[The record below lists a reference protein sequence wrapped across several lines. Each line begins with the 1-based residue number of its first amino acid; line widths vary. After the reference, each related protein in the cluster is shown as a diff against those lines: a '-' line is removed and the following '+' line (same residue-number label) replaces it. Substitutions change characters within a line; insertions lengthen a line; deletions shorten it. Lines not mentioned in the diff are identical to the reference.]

1 MRRGGSC
8 RRPCRVPARPR
19 MSPGLNPRCPRSH
32 PAERPSCRLVP
43 EPVRSVG
50 LRPAAPSWLTVLG
63 ATVPCAEPHP
73 RALPSCC
80 SPARPRAESQSAPRF
95 PSLLPDG
102 LVRPCRPHTCH
113 QEALMAAMS
122 SPAHALSADTAA
134 SAQPRAPEPHAADS
148 PPPPSPSSRAS
159 VAAPGGSGPLR
170 CSHSARDELRIAS
183 SGRAVVSKPLQ
194 DLVPMNLRDPH
205 FASQMGPAHQ
215 PERLCPRSS
224 PCPAPCPAASA
235 GSWGRKRSARRPL
248 PGRPVVSPSPS

>member
-1 MRRGGSC
+1 MTLKRRIEGRSSGGNTEPRGLRGAGTERAFAPGSRPPSRGDRAEMCRGGSC

-32 PAERPSCRLVP
+32 PAERPSGRIVP

-134 SAQPRAPEPHAADS
+134 SAQPGAPEPHAADS
-148 PPPPSPSSRAS
+148 PLLRLQAAVPAWPPP
-159 VAAPGGSGPLR
+159 VAPGPS
-170 CSHSARDELRIAS
+170 
-183 SGRAVVSKPLQ
+183 
-194 DLVPMNLRDPH
+194 
-205 FASQMGPAHQ
+205 
-215 PERLCPRSS
+215 
-224 PCPAPCPAASA
+224 PAATAPATNSE
-235 GSWGRKRSARRPL
+235 
-248 PGRPVVSPSPS
+248 

>member
-1 MRRGGSC
+1 MHRGGSC
-8 RRPCRVPARPR
+8 RRPCRVPTRPR

-32 PAERPSCRLVP
+32 PAERPSGRLVP

-80 SPARPRAESQSAPRF
+80 SPLPVPG
-95 PSLLPDG
+95 PSLRAHLAFLPCSPTAWSG
-102 LVRPCRPHTCH
+102 PVGH
-113 QEALMAAMS
+113 LMAAMS

-148 PPPPSPSSRAS
+148 PPPPSPSSCAS

-183 SGRAVVSKPLQ
+183 SGCAVVSKPLQ

-215 PERLCPRSS
+215 PERLCPRSG

-235 GSWGRKRSARRPL
+235 GSWGRKRSARRHL